1 MITAGAMKNQ
11 RAVKEKMKMLD
22 KIMAFWMTLVT
33 VIGSFLGIGS
43 YSTDYEVYSDIVYS
57 EASERN
63 VLDVYIPQAAYERE
77 ENGFLLFIHGG
88 SWATGNKEDK
98 AADCIEAAARGYIA
112 ATMSFTLRSGETE
125 ESYAVDTVLDE
136 IGLAIAKVKEFAGE
150 KGIYITKVAPSGYS
164 SGAHLAMM
172 YSYSRA
178 DESPVEIAFTA
189 NRVGPSDFSTEAWG
203 ASGPSLARSLAGKEI
218 VKQFTE
224 EGREDEI
231 ISYVSPVSYIT
242 ADSVP
247 SLFGYG
253 ALDVVVPAGNR
264 ESVLNAFKEAGA
276 DYDFVFYRISGHGLK
291 LNHITPAAKK
301 YSELL
306 FDYCE
311 RYF

>member
-1 MITAGAMKNQ
+1 
-11 RAVKEKMKMLD
+11 MLD
-22 KIMAFWMTLVT
+22 KIMAVYMTLVT
-33 VIGSFLGIGS
+33 VLGSLLGIGG

-57 EASERN
+57 TESERN
-63 VLDVYIPQAAYERE
+63 ILDVYIPSAAYERD
-77 ENGFLLFIHGG
+77 ENGFILFIHGG

-98 AADCIEAAARGYIA
+98 AADCIEAAAKGYIA

-125 ESYAVDTVLDE
+125 ESYALDTVLDE
-136 IGLAIAKVKEFAGE
+136 IGLAIAKVKEFAAE
-150 KGIYITKVAPSGYS
+150 KGINITKVAPSGYS

-203 ASGPSLARSLAGKEI
+203 ASGPSLARSLAGKE
-218 VKQFTE
+218 VVDRLTK

-231 ISYVSPVSYIT
+231 VAYVSPVSYVT
-242 ADSVP
+242 KDSVP

-264 ESVLNAFKEAGA
+264 KSIINAFDKAGA
-276 DYDFVFYRISGHGLK
+276 GYDLVFYPISGHGLK

-301 YSELL
+301 YSAKL
-306 FDYCE
+306 FGYCE
-311 RYF
+311 KYF